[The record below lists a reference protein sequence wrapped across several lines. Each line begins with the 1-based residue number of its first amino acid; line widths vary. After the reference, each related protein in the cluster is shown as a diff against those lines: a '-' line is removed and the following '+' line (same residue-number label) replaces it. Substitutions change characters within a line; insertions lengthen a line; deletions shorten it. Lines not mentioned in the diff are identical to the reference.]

1 MNNIKITY
9 IRIPTCLYRLDISSL
24 AEMSILALIIGF
36 RSKGLMM
43 SNAQISNVLNVDRR
57 NVIRATG
64 RLKAKGYI
72 KDIGSS
78 VYRRKFVV
86 GDSGEL
92 SLLGSGESVTQIV
105 ANHPLNSGDSVTQ
118 KGKRERKEADPAL
131 SRPPADPLGGD
142 DDYARFGTHPA
153 TPEEI
158 EALEAEGVL

>member
-1 MNNIKITY
+1 MSKVKITY

-36 RSKGLMM
+36 KSKGLMM
-43 SNAQISNVLNVDRR
+43 SNTQIANVLNVDRR

-72 KDIGSS
+72 KDVGSS
-78 VYRRKFVV
+78 AYRRKLVV

-92 SLLGSGESVTQIV
+92 SLLGSGESVTEIV

-118 KGKRERKEADPAL
+118 KGRREIKEEGPASL
-131 SRPPADPLGGD
+131 RPPADPLGGD
-142 DDYARFGTHPA
+142 DGYSRFGTHPA

-158 EALEAEGVL
+158 TALEAEGVI